1 MEVPKNLDLRR
12 VVVLHIEKEGRILLE
27 EPERVL
33 DVDPKERE
41 VPLLKAALEK
51 LKAGEGAISLKI
63 RVDTDVPQQRVIDVL
78 NACASVGISIVTFLD
93 ED

>member
-1 MEVPKNLDLRR
+1 
-12 VVVLHIEKEGRILLE
+12 
-27 EPERVL
+27 
-33 DVDPKERE
+33 

-63 RVDTDVPQQRVIDVL
+63 RVDKDVPQQRVIDVL